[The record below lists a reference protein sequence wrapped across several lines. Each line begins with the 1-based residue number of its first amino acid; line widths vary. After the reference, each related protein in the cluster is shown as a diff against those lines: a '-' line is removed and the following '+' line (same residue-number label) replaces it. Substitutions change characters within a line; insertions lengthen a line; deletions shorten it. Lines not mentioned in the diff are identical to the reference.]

1 MDISIKQN
9 WSKHKVQAGWKDKQ
23 PGLLFP
29 VGINPLVEYRQ
40 PNVFNSMWR
49 NTTRI
54 SPPVGEGR
62 ADRNVSDVQRLRAF
76 ILLMTTKISKPLY
89 VK

>member
-54 SPPVGEGR
+54 SPPVGEGIVR
-62 ADRNVSDVQRLRAF
+62 ELCSVRSCKDSGW
-76 ILLMTTKISKPLY
+76 
-89 VK
+89 